1 MLEFFR
7 GNKIAERAVLLPREK
22 RKRGDQRVSE
32 PNQLARFER
41 AVLPHLDAAYNL
53 ARWLT
58 RNDHD
63 LTDQGFPLV
72 GGRLDYINDRPVA
85 AVVYRR
91 QQHFINLLIW
101 PSAHGSEKAK
111 TEPAPRQG
119 YHLLRW
125 TTSGMTYW
133 AVSDLN
139 ERELKEFV
147 QLAHNQTSPTA
158 TP

>member
-1 MLEFFR
+1 ML
-7 GNKIAERAVLLPREK
+7 GPAVGWP
-22 RKRGDQRVSE
+22 
-32 PNQLARFER
+32 
-41 AVLPHLDAAYNL
+41 Y
-53 ARWLT
+53 
-58 RNDHD
+58 D
-63 LTDQGFPLV
+63 LF
-72 GGRLDYINDRPVA
+72 
-85 AVVYRR
+85 
-91 QQHFINLLIW
+91 IW